1 MDTLEKEQ
9 GINRITKIR
18 LHSNPGDDEFY
29 TEESGKRG
37 EMYKRVGYPTIAFN
51 GTNVVRG
58 AMTYKQVDDA
68 VAAARSV
75 PISIKVNLGGTLV
88 TEGAG
93 KKLNFEGMVS
103 QFAPLDAT
111 NMRYNFFLF
120 EDNIERED
128 QYFMHVTR
136 AIKPSAKGTSFRIKD
151 GETKKFTASF
161 DLKEEWVL
169 DEMGCALAISN
180 PDTLEVYAY
189 SGWMFKSLHLAKNL
203 PEKINVSSPITL
215 SFDKPVDS
223 KTFAADK
230 VLLADEF
237 GSSIK
242 GSLSVKGSDCIFT
255 PSSPLKDG
263 TKHTL
268 YVKGFLDGLKSSTG
282 ATLDD
287 HIVQTFTAT
296 SQEVGRIDV
305 SPTSMD
311 FGKIGASATNKAMVR
326 NESNSPTSITV
337 KSSDSWLVPGT
348 FGVDIPPNGAYDLT
362 ITVKPD
368 GLENGSY
375 QGKVTVESKY
385 GKTEIAVKFEYEK
398 SSLALKVSPMSLDF
412 GKVAYGE
419 KKTLILEIS
428 EESGA
433 TVEGSVSSDAPW
445 LSFDQKTFNC
455 SSCKITV
462 TALANAEGKQTGE
475 IKIASNGGEI
485 AVPVILETTP
495 KIIVEIIEP
504 KNWARIK
511 SNTVVIKGKT
521 NAKIITIVRSWNYGK
536 PPDETQIVTIKD
548 GIFTATV
555 KLIPGSNN
563 FGVKGTDENGK
574 SEYLEI
580 EIISEVGIKLWLDKT
595 NIEISGSP
603 VTLKTAPTAASPPL
617 PEDLKG
623 STYMPIREVAEAMNA
638 TVGWD
643 AGEKKVTLTQTLWNG
658 KNVVE
663 LWINKKTARING
675 KEAPLDSKGKLYP
688 AIVSGKTMLPLRFVG
703 EALGASVE
711 YAAAER
717 KITLVYPK

>member
-9 GINRITKIR
+9 GINKVIKIR
-18 LHSNPGDDEFY
+18 LHSNPGDEEFY

-68 VAAARSV
+68 VAQARSAPV
-75 PISIKVNLGGTLV
+75 SLKVNLGGTLV

-93 KKLNFEGMVS
+93 KKLNFEGIVS
-103 QFAPLDAT
+103 QFAPLDAS
-111 NMRYNFFLF
+111 NMRYSFFLF

-169 DEMGCALAISN
+169 EEMGCALAISN

-189 SGWMFKSLHLAKNL
+189 GGWMFKSLHLTKNI
-203 PEKINVSSPITL
+203 PDKINISSPITL
-215 SFDKPVDS
+215 SFDKPVDA
-223 KTFAADK
+223 KTFTLDK

-237 GSSIK
+237 GAAIK
-242 GSLSVKGSDCIFT
+242 GAVSVKGSDCVFT

-263 TKHTL
+263 TKYTI
-268 YVKGFLDGLKSSTG
+268 YVKGFFDGVKSTTG

-287 HIVQTFTAT
+287 HLIQSFTAT
-296 SQEVGRIDV
+296 AQDVGRIDIT
-305 SPTSMD
+305 PTSLD
-311 FGKIGASATNKAMVR
+311 FGKIGTSASNKVTVR
-326 NESNSPTSITV
+326 NESNSPTPITV
-337 KSSDSWLVPGT
+337 KSSDTWLVPST
-348 FGVDIPPNGAYDLT
+348 FGVDIPQNGAYDLMIT
-362 ITVKPD
+362 IKPD

-385 GKTEIAVKFEYEK
+385 GKTDIAVKFEYEK
-398 SSLALKVSPMSLDF
+398 SSLVLKVSPMSLDF
-412 GKVAYGE
+412 GKVAVGE
-419 KKTLILEIS
+419 KKTLVLDIS

-433 TVEGSVSSDAPW
+433 SVEGTVSSEAFWVSIEP
-445 LSFDQKTFNC
+445 KTFSC
-455 SSCKITV
+455 SSCKITI
-462 TALANAEGKQTGE
+462 TAQAAGEGKQTGE

-485 AVPVILETTP
+485 VIPVSMEVSSAALPLSLE
-495 KIIVEIIEP
+495 ISEP
-504 KNWARIK
+504 KP
-511 SNTVVIKGKT
+511 NTAVQSKTLQVKGKT
-521 NAKIITIVRSWNYGK
+521 NGVK
-536 PPDETQIVTIKD
+536 VTVNNAPATVSA
-548 GIFTATV
+548 GIFSANVT
-555 KLIPGSNN
+555 LIPGVNN
-563 FGVKGTDENGK
+563 LIITATDSKGQIKTVN
-574 SEYLEI
+574 I
-580 EIISEVGIKLWLDKT
+580 QIICQVTIKLWLDKT
-595 NIEISGSP
+595 NIEISGQSI
-603 VTLKTAPTAASPPL
+603 TLKTAPTAASPPL
-617 PEDLKG
+617 PADLKG

-643 AGEKKVTLTQTLWNG
+643 AAEKKVTLTQTLWNG
-658 KNVVE
+658 KNIVE
-663 LWINKKTARING
+663 LWINKKTAKING
-675 KEAPLDSKGKLYP
+675 KEMPLDSKGKLYP